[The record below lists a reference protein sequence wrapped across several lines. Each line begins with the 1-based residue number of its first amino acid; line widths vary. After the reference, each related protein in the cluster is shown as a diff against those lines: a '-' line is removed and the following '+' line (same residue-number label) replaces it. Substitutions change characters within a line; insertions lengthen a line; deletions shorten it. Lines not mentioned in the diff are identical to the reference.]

1 MVTGVKGTLA
11 MIVYF
16 KLCLVATGQ
25 PTADYIHHHYMT
37 GEKRVPSSN
46 TLSVGSKAYVDEA
59 MVSTDF
65 LDVLISSRV
74 LGASLDIYWAPQ
86 SQNAK
91 LRGPLLVEL

>member
-1 MVTGVKGTLA
+1 MVTGVKETLA

-25 PTADYIHHHYMT
+25 PTADYIHHHYMR
-37 GEKRVPSSN
+37 GEKEFHQV
-46 TLSVGSKAYVDEA
+46 THSVWAVAYVDEA

-74 LGASLDIYWAPQ
+74 LGASLDFYWAPQ
-86 SQNAK
+86 PQNAK